1 MPRPRTPILDPNTI
15 ARAAL
20 DALDADGSFT
30 MPGVAKRLNVA
41 VSSLYHHVASREQ
54 LLELIRGVI
63 AEELSV
69 SIEWPEDWREVVRE
83 WLIGYRAGFGA
94 HPELVRAL
102 TAQTVRAPEV
112 LRGYDRL
119 AQKLVDAGFPIDR
132 VLHVITFLDTIAL
145 GSALDVGAPEEVW
158 SADGVAADSTL
169 GRALSAAPTGRVR
182 ADEAFELTVDLAVIG
197 LETELARVSQN

>member
-1 MPRPRTPILDPNTI
+1 M
-15 ARAAL
+15 
-20 DALDADGSFT
+20 
-30 MPGVAKRLNVA
+30 
-41 VSSLYHHVASREQ
+41 
-54 LLELIRGVI
+54 
-63 AEELSV
+63 
-69 SIEWPEDWREVVRE
+69 
-83 WLIGYRAGFGA
+83 
-94 HPELVRAL
+94 
-102 TAQTVRAPEV
+102 
-112 LRGYDRL
+112 

-158 SADGVAADSTL
+158 SADGVAADSAL